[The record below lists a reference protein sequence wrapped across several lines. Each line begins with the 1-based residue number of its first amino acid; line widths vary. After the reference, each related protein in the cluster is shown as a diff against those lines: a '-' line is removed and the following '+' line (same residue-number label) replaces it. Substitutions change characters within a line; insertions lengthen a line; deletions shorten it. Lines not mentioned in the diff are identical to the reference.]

1 MRKICVV
8 SGSRADYW
16 LLKPVVLRLHQSKK
30 NILKIVLT
38 GAHLITEER
47 EIWDDLKAS
56 GITDIKRIDCVISS
70 DEAVAVTKSLGIG
83 MIGFADLLHDLSP
96 DLVVVLGDR
105 YEILAA
111 VTACLLF
118 GIPVGHIHGGE
129 VTIGAFDDAIRHS
142 VTKMSHL
149 HFVSTEKYRER
160 VIQLGE
166 NPDNI
171 FNCGSLGVENIQNTV
186 LIGREDLEK
195 KLQIKFRK
203 VNILITF
210 HPVTLGTVPSI
221 FALNELLHA
230 VSKIPEACLIFT
242 SPNVDPEGKRIR
254 AKIIDF
260 VDKNQQ
266 RYFFESL
273 GATNYFSMLKQ
284 VDCVLGNSSS
294 GIIEAPSLGVG
305 SINIGDRQYGREMP
319 DSVISC
325 APVADEIDEAL
336 KKVLSKERR
345 SSIGKADS
353 VYKGDQTSEKITK
366 ILERF
371 PLKKLTQKKFFD
383 LDRIIK

>member
-16 LLKPVVLRLHQSKK
+16 LLKPVILKLDQSKK
-30 NILKIVLT
+30 ISLKVVLT
-38 GAHLITEER
+38 GAHLINR
-47 EIWDDLKAS
+47 ECQIWDDLNAS
-56 GITDIKRIDCVISS
+56 GITDIRRIDCVIGS
-70 DEAVAVTKSLGIG
+70 DEPVAVTKSLGVG
-83 MIGFADLLHDLSP
+83 MIGFADLLHILSP

-111 VTACLLF
+111 VSACLLF

-171 FNCGSLGVENIQNTV
+171 FNCGSLGVENIKNTV
-186 LIGREDLEK
+186 LISRENLEK
-195 KLQIKFRK
+195 KLQIKFQK

-210 HPVTLGTVPSI
+210 HPVTLGTVPNI
-221 FALNELLHA
+221 TALNELLHS
-230 VSKIPEACLIFT
+230 VSKIPDACLIFT
-242 SPNVDPEGKRIR
+242 SPNVDPEGNLLR
-254 AKIIDF
+254 ARIIDF
-260 VDKNQQ
+260 VKKNQ
-266 RYFFESL
+266 RHYFFESM

-294 GIIEAPSLGVG
+294 GIIEASSLGVG
-305 SINIGDRQYGREMP
+305 SINIGERQDGREMP

-325 APVADEIDEAL
+325 APVTDEIDEAL
-336 KKVLSKERR
+336 KKVLSKDFR
-345 SSIGKADS
+345 SSICIADS
-353 VYKGDQTSEKITK
+353 MYEGDRTSEEITK
-366 ILERF
+366 VLERF
-371 PLKKLTQKKFFD
+371 PLKKITQKKFFD
-383 LDRIIK
+383 LDRIVT

>member
-16 LLKPVVLRLHQSKK
+16 LLKPIILKLNQSKK
-30 NILKIVLT
+30 ISLKVVLT
-38 GAHLITEER
+38 GAHLITDECQ
-47 EIWDDLKAS
+47 IWDDLNAS
-56 GITDIKRIDCVISS
+56 GITDIERIDCVIGS
-70 DEAVAVTKSLGIG
+70 DKAVAVTKSLGIG
-83 MIGFADLLHDLSP
+83 MIGFADLLHILSP

-171 FNCGSLGVENIQNTV
+171 FNFGSLGVENIKNTV
-186 LIGREDLEK
+186 LVSKEALEK
-195 KLQIKFRK
+195 KLQMKFQK
-203 VNILITF
+203 INILITF
-210 HPVTLGTVPSI
+210 HPVTLGTVPSVT
-221 FALNELLHA
+221 ALNELLHS
-230 VSKIPEACLIFT
+230 VSKIPDACLIFT
-242 SPNVDPEGKRIR
+242 SPNVDPEGKLLRGR
-254 AKIIDF
+254 IIDF
-260 VDKNQQ
+260 VEKNQR

-305 SINIGDRQYGREMP
+305 SINIGERQDGREMS

-325 APVADEIDEAL
+325 APVSDEIDDAL
-336 KKVLSKERR
+336 KRVLSNDFR
-345 SSIGKADS
+345 SSICIADN
-353 VYKGDQTSEKITK
+353 VHEYDQTSAKITE

-371 PLKKLTQKKFFD
+371 PLKKITQKKFFD
-383 LDRIIK
+383 LDRITK

>member
-1 MRKICVV
+1 M
-8 SGSRADYW
+8 
-16 LLKPVVLRLHQSKK
+16 
-30 NILKIVLT
+30 LT
-38 GAHLITEER
+38 GAHLITDECQ
-47 EIWDDLKAS
+47 IWDDLNAS
-56 GITDIKRIDCVISS
+56 GITDIERIDCVIGS
-70 DEAVAVTKSLGIG
+70 DKAVAVTKSLGIG
-83 MIGFADLLHDLSP
+83 MIGFADLLHILSP

-129 VTIGAFDDAIRHS
+129 LTIGAFDDAIRHS

-171 FNCGSLGVENIQNTV
+171 FNFGSLGVENIKNTV
-186 LIGREDLEK
+186 LVSREALEK
-195 KLQIKFRK
+195 KLQMKFQK
-203 VNILITF
+203 INILITF

-221 FALNELLHA
+221 TALNELLHS
-230 VSKIPEACLIFT
+230 VSKIPDACLIFT
-242 SPNVDPEGKRIR
+242 SPNVDPEGKLLR
-254 AKIIDF
+254 ARIIDF
-260 VDKNQQ
+260 VEKNQR

-305 SINIGDRQYGREMP
+305 SINIGERQDGREMS

-325 APVADEIDEAL
+325 APVSDEIDEAL
-336 KKVLSKERR
+336 KRVLSNDFR
-345 SSIGKADS
+345 SSICIS
-353 VYKGDQTSEKITK
+353 
-366 ILERF
+366 
-371 PLKKLTQKKFFD
+371 
-383 LDRIIK
+383 